1 MSSLPP
7 VADPT
12 ATMPAPVT
20 STTPVVS
27 GIVVATPISTTATAP
42 TTIVTT
48 TVAPPPPAITVVRTA
63 PVLTTV
69 PVLSAQA
76 PVYVPVPVTSHV
88 TTSSTV
94 VKQLPVVATTLVP
107 TISKSSS
114 SSSKGSKKKAASAAA
129 AAAAIAAAT
138 VTMATAATAQ
148 SSGANGGAQGENTGR
163 WTSEEHNL
171 FLQGLELHGKGWKKI
186 AGLIKSRTV
195 VQIRTHAQKYF
206 QKLAKAKQNGEDVG
220 GSNAGVGNAIS
231 MMMMEGRSNGGGSN
245 QVSNGHNGNNIPSS
259 STSGSVYGSIH
270 TNKRRKQTTGT
281 KRKAIQSVVASARR
295 DKKIA
300 TTASTQYDYPVG
312 VAPALAPYILPFDV
326 TSSNTTQQSGTV
338 GSGTQSQGNTPLEDS
353 LFRYLTPTSIHP
365 PETQVNPVALQAGA
379 NPITLPTSKTAN
391 TLAGGEISP
400 TGVSDF
406 ELYPSWTDFSKEAPS
421 WYAKGSDVDAL
432 LDVADS
438 LDWLTDTGDLT
449 EVYEEAE
456 RMDAVNNTTVDPS
469 QAPMQKEMMVPVGGG
484 THYDSSNNIASSM
497 STNTLPRIDSGAQ
510 VVCVPHLPSLFGD
523 DGVTDG
529 SDDPDSHKERG
540 IMSSAPSVAILD
552 EHLFSSPIEES
563 DFVSCI
569 MNDTSSSAT
578 LSAMALDTSS

>member
-12 ATMPAPVT
+12 ATMPPSVT
-20 STTPVVS
+20 STAPVVS
-27 GIVVATPISTTATAP
+27 GIVVATPSSTTTTAP
-42 TTIVTT
+42 TTVVTT

-76 PVYVPVPVTSHV
+76 PVYVPVPVTAHV
-88 TTSSTV
+88 TTSSAV
-94 VKQLPVVATTLVP
+94 VKQLPVVATTLVA

-114 SSSKGSKKKAASAAA
+114 SSSKGNKKKAASAAA
-129 AAAAIAAAT
+129 AAAALAAAT

-231 MMMMEGRSNGGGSN
+231 MMMMEGRSNGGGSI

-259 STSGSVYGSIH
+259 STSGSGYGSVH

-295 DKKIA
+295 EVNKKLA

-326 TSSNTTQQSGTV
+326 TSSNTIQQSGT
-338 GSGTQSQGNTPLEDS
+338 GIQAQGTPLEDS
-353 LFRYLTPTSIHP
+353 LYVIYLCSFSGYLGFRLISI
-365 PETQVNPVALQAGA
+365 
-379 NPITLPTSKTAN
+379 
-391 TLAGGEISP
+391 
-400 TGVSDF
+400 
-406 ELYPSWTDFSKEAPS
+406 
-421 WYAKGSDVDAL
+421 
-432 LDVADS
+432 
-438 LDWLTDTGDLT
+438 
-449 EVYEEAE
+449 
-456 RMDAVNNTTVDPS
+456 R
-469 QAPMQKEMMVPVGGG
+469 
-484 THYDSSNNIASSM
+484 
-497 STNTLPRIDSGAQ
+497 
-510 VVCVPHLPSLFGD
+510 
-523 DGVTDG
+523 
-529 SDDPDSHKERG
+529 
-540 IMSSAPSVAILD
+540 
-552 EHLFSSPIEES
+552 
-563 DFVSCI
+563 
-569 MNDTSSSAT
+569 
-578 LSAMALDTSS
+578 